1 MNLEELK
8 KKMDEEHYI
17 YDDTLSTVLYVAL
30 QLGRPLL
37 IEGAAGVGKTEVA
50 KVMAAAL
57 DRELVRLQ
65 CYEGLDE
72 SKALYEWNYQKQLLS
87 IQVNMN
93 AQDRE
98 ALTRSLFSDEYLL
111 ERPLLKS
118 IRSEKPVVLLIDEI
132 DKADEE
138 FEAFLLELLS
148 EMQVTIPEVGTIR
161 ANSVPF
167 VVLTSNRARPLS
179 EALRRRCA
187 YLYIEYPDMEKEL
200 AILRAKLP
208 HVDDRLCAQVALA
221 VQKLRSNEV
230 ILKKPSIAET
240 LDWAAALDALGIR
253 ELTPDALRKTAGFVL
268 KNNEDMA
275 ALARQTADKLDAMG
289 IKFKVVNVVDLVKL
303 QSAKENN
310 EALSDEEFAELFTE
324 DKPVLFAYHSYARDV
339 RGLIYDRP
347 NHDNFNVHG
356 YEEQGSTT
364 TPYDMVRVNNIDRYE
379 LQAEALR
386 MIDADKYADKIN
398 ELEAFRQEAF
408 QFAVDNGYDHPDY
421 TDWVYSGVNTNKQG
435 AVSATAATAGDNE

>member
-1 MNLEELK
+1 MDLK
-8 KKMDEEHYI
+8 TLKQKMDQAHYI
-17 YDDTLSTVLYVAL
+17 YDDTMATVLSVAL

-37 IEGAAGVGKTEVA
+37 IEGAAGVGKTEIA

-57 DRELVRLQ
+57 DRDLVRLQ

-87 IQVNMN
+87 IQVNMGN
-93 AQDRE
+93 RDSDE
-98 ALTRSLFSDEYLL
+98 LTKSLFSDEYLL

-148 EMQVTIPEVGTIR
+148 DLQVSIPEIGTVK
-161 ANSVPF
+161 AKSVPF

-187 YLYIEYPDMEKEL
+187 YLYIQYPDMEKEL

-221 VQKLRSNEV
+221 VQKLRSNEA

-253 ELTPDALRKTAGFVL
+253 ELTPDALRQTAGFIL
-268 KNNEDMA
+268 KNSEDIAVLEEMDPNEPA
-275 ALARQTADKLDAMG
+275 
-289 IKFKVVNVVDLVKL
+289 
-303 QSAKENN
+303 
-310 EALSDEEFAELFTE
+310 
-324 DKPVLFAYHSYARDV
+324 
-339 RGLIYDRP
+339 
-347 NHDNFNVHG
+347 HDCHCGCGGHHHG
-356 YEEQGSTT
+356 
-364 TPYDMVRVNNIDRYE
+364 
-379 LQAEALR
+379 
-386 MIDADKYADKIN
+386 
-398 ELEAFRQEAF
+398 
-408 QFAVDNGYDHPDY
+408 
-421 TDWVYSGVNTNKQG
+421 
-435 AVSATAATAGDNE
+435 

>member
-1 MNLEELK
+1 MNLDLLK
-8 KKMDEEHYI
+8 QKMDQAHYI
-17 YDDTLSTVLYVAL
+17 YDDTLAVTLSVAL

-50 KVMAAAL
+50 KVMAQAL

-87 IQVNMN
+87 IQVNRESL
-93 AQDRE
+93 DRDQ
-98 ALTRSLFSDEYLL
+98 LTKSLFSDEYLL
-111 ERPLLKS
+111 ERPLLQS
-118 IRSEKPVVLLIDEI
+118 IRSDKPVVLLIDEI

-161 ANSVPF
+161 AKTIPF

-187 YLYIEYPDMEKEL
+187 YLYIQYPDLDKEL

-208 HVDDRLCAQVALA
+208 HVDDRLAGQVAVA
-221 VQKLRSNEV
+221 VQKLRASEA

-253 ELTPDALRKTAGFVL
+253 ELTPDALRQTAGFVL
-268 KNNEDMA
+268 KNSED
-275 ALARQTADKLDAMG
+275 LAVLDTL
-289 IKFKVVNVVDLVKL
+289 DT
-303 QSAKENN
+303 S
-310 EALSDEEFAELFTE
+310 SD
-324 DKPVLFAYHSYARDV
+324 HNCGCS
-339 RGLIYDRP
+339 
-347 NHDNFNVHG
+347 HDHG
-356 YEEQGSTT
+356 CG
-364 TPYDMVRVNNIDRYE
+364 
-379 LQAEALR
+379 
-386 MIDADKYADKIN
+386 
-398 ELEAFRQEAF
+398 
-408 QFAVDNGYDHPDY
+408 GHCH
-421 TDWVYSGVNTNKQG
+421 G
-435 AVSATAATAGDNE
+435 

>member
-1 MNLEELK
+1 MTYEELK
-8 KKMDEEHYI
+8 AQMDESHYI
-17 YDDTLSTVLYVAL
+17 YDETLATVLFVAL

-93 AQDRE
+93 AQDRDS
-98 ALTRSLFSDEYLL
+98 LTKSLFSDEYLL
-111 ERPLLKS
+111 ERPLLQS
-118 IRSEKPVVLLIDEI
+118 IRSEKPMVLLIDEI

-148 EMQVTIPEVGTIR
+148 EMQVTIPEIGTVKAKSI
-161 ANSVPF
+161 PF

-187 YLYIEYPDMEKEL
+187 YLYIEYPDMNKEL

-221 VQKLRSNEV
+221 VQKLRSNEM

-253 ELTPDALRKTAGFVL
+253 ELTPDALRQTAGFVL
-268 KNNEDMA
+268 KNNED
-275 ALARQTADKLDAMG
+275 LDVM
-289 IKFKVVNVVDLVKL
+289 D
-303 QSAKENN
+303 
-310 EALSDEEFAELFTE
+310 
-324 DKPVLFAYHSYARDV
+324 
-339 RGLIYDRP
+339 
-347 NHDNFNVHG
+347 
-356 YEEQGSTT
+356 
-364 TPYDMVRVNNIDRYE
+364 
-379 LQAEALR
+379 
-386 MIDADKYADKIN
+386 
-398 ELEAFRQEAF
+398 LEADPEPGHTCTCGGSCGGHHH
-408 QFAVDNGYDHPDY
+408 D
-421 TDWVYSGVNTNKQG
+421 
-435 AVSATAATAGDNE
+435 

>member
-1 MNLEELK
+1 MTYEELK
-8 KKMDEEHYI
+8 AKMDESHYI
-17 YDDTLSTVLYVAL
+17 YDEALATVLFVAL

-57 DRELVRLQ
+57 GRELVRLQ

-93 AQDRE
+93 TQDRDS
-98 ALTRSLFSDEYLL
+98 LTKSLFSDEYLL

-118 IRSEKPVVLLIDEI
+118 IRSERPVVLLIDEI

-148 EMQVTIPEVGTIR
+148 EMQVTIPEIGTVKAKSI
-161 ANSVPF
+161 PF

-187 YLYIEYPDMEKEL
+187 YLYIEYPDMDKEL

-221 VQKLRSNEV
+221 VQKLRANDQ

-240 LDWAAALDALGIR
+240 LDWAAALEALGIR
-253 ELTPDALRKTAGFVL
+253 ELTPDALRQTAGFVL
-268 KNNEDMA
+268 KNNED
-275 ALARQTADKLDAMG
+275 LDALEL
-289 IKFKVVNVVDLVKL
+289 D
-303 QSAKENN
+303 
-310 EALSDEEFAELFTE
+310 AEPEPGHTCTCGGSCGG
-324 DKPVLFAYHSYARDV
+324 H
-339 RGLIYDRP
+339 
-347 NHDNFNVHG
+347 HHG
-356 YEEQGSTT
+356 
-364 TPYDMVRVNNIDRYE
+364 
-379 LQAEALR
+379 
-386 MIDADKYADKIN
+386 
-398 ELEAFRQEAF
+398 
-408 QFAVDNGYDHPDY
+408 
-421 TDWVYSGVNTNKQG
+421 
-435 AVSATAATAGDNE
+435 

>member
-1 MNLEELK
+1 
-8 KKMDEEHYI
+8 
-17 YDDTLSTVLYVAL
+17 
-30 QLGRPLL
+30 
-37 IEGAAGVGKTEVA
+37 
-50 KVMAAAL
+50 MAAAL

-93 AQDRE
+93 AQDRDS
-98 ALTRSLFSDEYLL
+98 LTKSLFSDEYLL
-111 ERPLLKS
+111 ERPLLQS

-148 EMQVTIPEVGTIR
+148 EMQVTIPEIGTVKAKSI
-161 ANSVPF
+161 PF

-187 YLYIEYPDMEKEL
+187 YLYIEYPDMNKEL

-221 VQKLRSNEV
+221 VQKLRSNEM

-253 ELTPDALRKTAGFVL
+253 ELTPDALRQTAGFVL
-268 KNNEDMA
+268 KNNED
-275 ALARQTADKLDAMG
+275 LDAL
-289 IKFKVVNVVDLVKL
+289 DL
-303 QSAKENN
+303 
-310 EALSDEEFAELFTE
+310 DAEPEPGHTCTCGGSCGG
-324 DKPVLFAYHSYARDV
+324 HH
-339 RGLIYDRP
+339 
-347 NHDNFNVHG
+347 HD
-356 YEEQGSTT
+356 
-364 TPYDMVRVNNIDRYE
+364 
-379 LQAEALR
+379 
-386 MIDADKYADKIN
+386 
-398 ELEAFRQEAF
+398 
-408 QFAVDNGYDHPDY
+408 
-421 TDWVYSGVNTNKQG
+421 
-435 AVSATAATAGDNE
+435 

>member
-1 MNLEELK
+1 MTYEQLK
-8 KKMDEEHYI
+8 QKMDEAHYI
-17 YDDTLSTVLYVAL
+17 YDETLATVLYVSL

-57 DRELVRLQ
+57 DRELVRMQ

-93 AQDRE
+93 EADKD

-118 IRSEKPVVLLIDEI
+118 IRSEKEVVLLIDEI

-148 EMQVTIPEVGTIR
+148 EMQVSIPEVGTVR
-161 ANSVPF
+161 AKTIPF

-187 YLYIEYPDMEKEL
+187 YLYIEYPDVDKEL

-208 HVDDRLCAQVALA
+208 HVDDRLSHQVALA
-221 VQKLRSNEV
+221 VHKLRNNDA

-253 ELTPDALRKTAGFVL
+253 ELTPDALRQTAGFVL
-268 KNNEDMA
+268 KNNDDIA
-275 ALARQTADKLDAMG
+275 AMDALDA
-289 IKFKVVNVVDLVKL
+289 
-303 QSAKENN
+303 
-310 EALSDEEFAELFTE
+310 EEESCGCGGQCG
-324 DKPVLFAYHSYARDV
+324 H
-339 RGLIYDRP
+339 
-347 NHDNFNVHG
+347 HHHG
-356 YEEQGSTT
+356 GHHH
-364 TPYDMVRVNNIDRYE
+364 
-379 LQAEALR
+379 
-386 MIDADKYADKIN
+386 
-398 ELEAFRQEAF
+398 
-408 QFAVDNGYDHPDY
+408 G
-421 TDWVYSGVNTNKQG
+421 
-435 AVSATAATAGDNE
+435 

>member
-1 MNLEELK
+1 MDLQELK
-8 KKMDEEHYI
+8 AKMEEAHYI
-17 YDDTLSTVLYVAL
+17 YDDTLATVLYVAL

-50 KVMAAAL
+50 KVMASAL

-87 IQVNMN
+87 IQVDQN
-93 AQDRE
+93 AQDKD
-98 ALTRSLFSDEYLL
+98 ALKRSLFSDEYLL

-161 ANSVPF
+161 AKSVPF

-221 VQKLRSNEV
+221 VQKLRASETV
-230 ILKKPSIAET
+230 INKPSIAET

-253 ELTPDALRKTAGFVL
+253 ELTPDALRATAGFVL
-268 KNNEDMA
+268 KNNDDFA
-275 ALARQTADKLDAMG
+275 AL
-289 IKFKVVNVVDLVKL
+289 
-303 QSAKENN
+303 
-310 EALSDEEFAELFTE
+310 EEESGCGGTCAGCGS
-324 DKPVLFAYHSYARDV
+324 HH
-339 RGLIYDRP
+339 
-347 NHDNFNVHG
+347 HD
-356 YEEQGSTT
+356 
-364 TPYDMVRVNNIDRYE
+364 
-379 LQAEALR
+379 
-386 MIDADKYADKIN
+386 
-398 ELEAFRQEAF
+398 
-408 QFAVDNGYDHPDY
+408 
-421 TDWVYSGVNTNKQG
+421 
-435 AVSATAATAGDNE
+435 

>member
-1 MNLEELK
+1 MNLEQLK
-8 KKMDEEHYI
+8 QKMDEAHYI
-17 YDDTLSTVLYVAL
+17 YDDTLATVLAVSL
-30 QLGRPLL
+30 QLERPLL

-57 DRELVRLQ
+57 DRDLIRLQ

-93 AQDRE
+93 AEDRD
-98 ALTRSLFSDEYLL
+98 ALTKSLFSDEYLL

-148 EMQVTIPEVGTIR
+148 DMQVSIPEVGTIK
-161 ANSVPF
+161 AKSVPF
-167 VVLTSNRARPLS
+167 VVLTSNRQRPLS

-187 YLYIEYPDMEKEL
+187 YLYIQYPDMEKEL

-208 HVDDRLCAQVALA
+208 HVDDRLCAQVALT
-221 VQKLRSNEV
+221 VQKLRSSEA

-253 ELTPDALRKTAGFVL
+253 ELTPDALRQTAGFVL
-268 KNNEDMA
+268 KNSED
-275 ALARQTADKLDAMG
+275 LAEVANLD
-289 IKFKVVNVVDLVKL
+289 
-303 QSAKENN
+303 S
-310 EALSDEEFAELFTE
+310 
-324 DKPVLFAYHSYARDV
+324 
-339 RGLIYDRP
+339 
-347 NHDNFNVHG
+347 
-356 YEEQGSTT
+356 
-364 TPYDMVRVNNIDRYE
+364 
-379 LQAEALR
+379 
-386 MIDADKYADKIN
+386 
-398 ELEAFRQEAF
+398 LEAPQEGCSCGGNC
-408 QFAVDNGYDHPDY
+408 DHHHHHHHGDRLYD
-421 TDWVYSGVNTNKQG
+421 
-435 AVSATAATAGDNE
+435 

>member
-1 MNLEELK
+1 MDIQSLK
-8 KKMDEEHYI
+8 QKMDEANYV
-17 YDDTLSTVLYVAL
+17 YDDTLATVLAVSL

-37 IEGAAGVGKTEVA
+37 IEGAAGVGKTEIA
-50 KVMAAAL
+50 KVMASAL
-57 DRELVRLQ
+57 DRDLVRLQ

-87 IQVNMN
+87 IQVNMC
-93 AQDRE
+93 ATDRDE
-98 ALTRSLFSDEYLL
+98 LTKSLFSDEYLL

-118 IRSEKPVVLLIDEI
+118 IRSERPVVLLIDEI

-148 EMQVTIPEVGTIR
+148 EMQVSIPEVGTVR
-161 ANSVPF
+161 AKSVPF

-187 YLYIEYPDMEKEL
+187 YLYIQYPDMEKEL

-221 VQKLRSNEV
+221 VQKLRASEA

-253 ELTPDALRKTAGFVL
+253 ELTPDALRQTAGFVL

-275 ALARQTADKLDAMG
+275 VLEDLDA
-289 IKFKVVNVVDLVKL
+289 
-303 QSAKENN
+303 
-310 EALSDEEFAELFTE
+310 
-324 DKPVLFAYHSYARDV
+324 HSHHCGCD
-339 RGLIYDRP
+339 
-347 NHDNFNVHG
+347 
-356 YEEQGSTT
+356 GSCGGHHH
-364 TPYDMVRVNNIDRYE
+364 E
-379 LQAEALR
+379 
-386 MIDADKYADKIN
+386 
-398 ELEAFRQEAF
+398 
-408 QFAVDNGYDHPDY
+408 
-421 TDWVYSGVNTNKQG
+421 
-435 AVSATAATAGDNE
+435 

>member
-1 MNLEELK
+1 MTFEELK
-8 KKMDEEHYI
+8 QKMDEAHYI
-17 YDDTLSTVLYVAL
+17 YDETLATVLYVAL

-37 IEGAAGVGKTEVA
+37 IEGAAGVGKTEIA
-50 KVMAAAL
+50 KVMASAL
-57 DRELVRLQ
+57 DRDLVRLQ

-93 AQDRE
+93 ETDKD

-111 ERPLLKS
+111 ERPLLQS

-148 EMQVTIPEVGTIR
+148 DMQVSIPEVGTIK
-161 ANSVPF
+161 AKTIPF

-208 HVDDRLCAQVALA
+208 HVDDRLAAQVALA
-221 VQKLRSNEV
+221 VQKLRANEV

-253 ELTPDALRKTAGFVL
+253 ELTPDALRQTAGFVL
-268 KNNEDMA
+268 KNNEDINAMD
-275 ALARQTADKLDAMG
+275 LADG
-289 IKFKVVNVVDLVKL
+289 
-303 QSAKENN
+303 
-310 EALSDEEFAELFTE
+310 EE
-324 DKPVLFAYHSYARDV
+324 
-339 RGLIYDRP
+339 
-347 NHDNFNVHG
+347 HDCQCGGNCGHHHHHG
-356 YEEQGSTT
+356 GHHH
-364 TPYDMVRVNNIDRYE
+364 
-379 LQAEALR
+379 
-386 MIDADKYADKIN
+386 
-398 ELEAFRQEAF
+398 
-408 QFAVDNGYDHPDY
+408 G
-421 TDWVYSGVNTNKQG
+421 
-435 AVSATAATAGDNE
+435 